1 MNSSKLL
8 VVIAGLQ
15 VLTVAGQWLG
25 QPSALSTAS
34 AQVPDAGGQRLE
46 MIEQL
51 KGTNA
56 RLDKMIALMEGGNL
70 KVKAEMAT
78 EKNAK

>member
-1 MNSSKLL
+1 MNSTKLL

-25 QPSALSTAS
+25 QTSALPVAS

-56 RLDKMIALMEGGNL
+56 RLDKMIALMESGNL
-70 KVKAEMAT
+70 KVNAT
-78 EKNAK
+78 MDEKKK